1 MVHSNSEIQPGAC
14 CWVPL
19 TPGLKIFIDSSQFWS
34 VWVES
39 SFQLSSV
46 LSSAPGSLLDF
57 LRLFSSLIKNG
68 LCLHL
73 SSFLILLCLWKL
85 RVKEVSSFLSVLVSS
100 CTRCH
105 TLQQFGVGT
114 VKQFLFWSLLGC
126 SDSQST
132 VAHQGAGCY
141 NGSQLGWLVSAPRGL
156 FLHRIHCSS
165 LCGSTMPE
173 EHNS

>member
-46 LSSAPGSLLDF
+46 LSSAPGFLLDF

-85 RVKEVSSFLSVLVSS
+85 RVKEVSSFLSILVSS

-105 TLQQFGVGT
+105 RLQQFGLAQLSSSCSG
-114 VKQFLFWSLLGC
+114 LSWGC

-132 VAHQGAGCY
+132 VVHQGAGCH
-141 NGSQLGWLVSAPRGL
+141 NGSQLGWLVSAPHGL
-156 FLHRIHCSS
+156 FFHRVHYSS